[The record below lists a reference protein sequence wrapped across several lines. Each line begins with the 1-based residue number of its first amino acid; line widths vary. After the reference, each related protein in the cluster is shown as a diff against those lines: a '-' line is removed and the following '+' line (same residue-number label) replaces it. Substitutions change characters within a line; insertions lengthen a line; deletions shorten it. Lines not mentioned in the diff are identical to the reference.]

1 MLSQSRQGDGPDLS
15 FESKILSE
23 GARWLAGVDEVGRGA
38 LAGPVVAAA
47 AAITPPLDLYERKGI
62 KDSKLLSPIQRER
75 IDIFLRTSLPCWS
88 FGEASVEEIARLN
101 IREATFLAMKRAL
114 SGLPIVPDLVLVDG
128 REAIPGM
135 SLKQRAIPSG
145 DRTVFIIAAAS
156 ILAKVY
162 RDRLMVD
169 FDDQYQGYS
178 FSKNKG
184 YGTQEH
190 RNALISSGLS
200 PLHRV
205 QFCQTFLSS
214 NKNRSLF
221 PEDGTWTDSPSI
233 S

>member
-1 MLSQSRQGDGPDLS
+1 MLSPTRQGDEPDLS
-15 FESKILSE
+15 FESKLISE
-23 GARWLAGVDEVGRGA
+23 GAGWVAGVDEVGRGA

-47 AAITPPLDLYERKGI
+47 AAIAPPLDIYERKGI
-62 KDSKLLSPIQRER
+62 RDSKLLSPIQRER
-75 IDIFLRTSLPCWS
+75 IDLFLRTALPCWS

-114 SGLPIVPDLVLVDG
+114 SGLPIIPDLVLVDG
-128 REAIPGM
+128 REAIPGT
-135 SLKQRAIPSG
+135 SVKQMAIPSG

-169 FDDQYQGYS
+169 FDDQYRGYS

-190 RNALISSGLS
+190 RKALISSGLS

-214 NKNRSLF
+214 DQSRPLF
-221 PEDGTWTDSPSI
+221 PEGGTWTDSPTI